1 MKRNQPITP
10 RIAALVVAT
19 AAALPTAAFAQF
31 DFGGRSRDSQPP
43 AWKQFNL
50 NTKTRVKMD
59 FRNASI
65 DAVLKMLSEASGIPI
80 IKDPNLTGGITLQSP
95 KQQTLG
101 DAFSML
107 DTVLGLK
114 NFSIAKENNFLVV
127 RPKGQDNRAQFAE
140 RFGGR
145 FGGGSGGG
153 SEGQGRSEGRDSL
166 PQLRV
171 YTIRY
176 ANATQVARVINE
188 VFALPPT
195 PGNQGGNQQQGNNNN
210 QQGGNNQRG
219 GGGGRRGGGGG
230 GRALTGST
238 VKASS
243 DDFSNSVIVNAP
255 GSDHEQIGRL
265 IDQIDKQ
272 TDQPQQ
278 SKVFRLVYA
287 NAIEMAPLVQNVLV
301 SNAPRGRGGIGTQNV
316 PIDQRFQQAQ
326 RFGSA
331 QAAFGTV
338 VPDPRT
344 NTLVVTATQDSL
356 LIAEKVVAELDKEVS
371 FESSTFVITLQNA
384 RADIVS
390 QLLNQSF
397 GNRNGGGGGNFGGGN
412 LNRTNNNRTNATQRR
427 ATGLNGGNRSVP
439 LPEAGASGRTRA
451 AGEPDDST
459 ASADSAALPLDLDDP
474 QAESGELATRVTVQ
488 DGIQVAQGQN
498 RRGGQGNQGGQR
510 SQQVVGGSG
519 LDSNGR
525 QVNVRDLT
533 GQVVVVPDINTNSVI
548 VVTSP
553 ENRELLE
560 SILQQLDKIPEQV
573 MIETLIVEASL
584 DASSK
589 LGVEFNLNQTGIF
602 GNKNVSGVGGNSFGL
617 QANAGQPQGL
627 RYTLTGTQYGV
638 FLQALETDSRFEV
651 LSTPR
656 IFTSNNSTAEINI
669 SQSLPYVVN
678 QRFDTNG
685 NAIFNYDFLDV
696 GIILTVTPRITS
708 NGYVTMD
715 VTQTANDFVRYTDF
729 NAPVVNQRQAQTTVS
744 VRDGETIVLG
754 GIIKNS
760 ISTTV
765 NKVPLLGDIPLLGN
779 LFRSKSDVKNKTEL
793 LVFLTPRIVRDATEA
808 RKLRDDTEQ
817 KINKKTRERVDATL
831 TPNPAKPVLP
841 ELEKKS
847 P

>member
-1 MKRNQPITP
+1 MKRNQHIVP
-10 RIAALVVAT
+10 RIAALAVV
-19 AAALPTAAFAQF
+19 AAALPTATAYAQF
-31 DFGGRSRDSQPP
+31 DFGRGRDSQPP

-50 NTKTRVKMD
+50 NTRTRVKMD
-59 FRNASI
+59 FRNASV

-95 KQQTLG
+95 KEQTLG

-107 DTVLGLK
+107 DTVLSLK
-114 NFSIAKENNFLVV
+114 NFGIAKENSFLVV
-127 RPKGQDNRAQFAE
+127 RPRGQENRAQSGGG
-140 RFGGR
+140 GGR
-145 FGGGSGGG
+145 FGGS
-153 SEGQGRSEGRDSL
+153 SEGRSEGRDNQ

-171 YTIRY
+171 YAIKY

-195 PGNQGGNQQQGNNNN
+195 PPNQGGNQQGNNNN
-210 QQGGNNQRG
+210 QQGGGGGNNRRGGRG
-219 GGGGRRGGGGG
+219 GGGGRG
-230 GRALTGST
+230 ALTGST

-255 GSDHEQIGRL
+255 GNDHEQIGRL
-265 IDQIDKQ
+265 IEQIDKQ

-278 SKVFRLVYA
+278 SRVFRLVYA
-287 NAIEMAPLVQNVLV
+287 SAIEMAPLVQNVLV
-301 SNAPRGRGGIGTQNV
+301 SNAPRGRGGIGSQNV
-316 PIDQRFQQAQ
+316 PIEQRFQQAQ
-326 RFGSA
+326 RFGSS

-397 GNRNGGGGGNFGGGN
+397 GGRNGGGGNFGGGN
-412 LNRTNNNRTNATQRR
+412 LNRTNNNRATTQRR

-439 LPEAGASGRTRA
+439 PPGTGAPGRTRA
-451 AGEPDDST
+451 AGEPDTST
-459 ASADSAALPLDLDDP
+459 ASADSAALPLDLEDP
-474 QAESGELATRVTVQ
+474 NAEGGELATRVTVQ

-498 RRGGQGNQGGQR
+498 RQRGGQGGQR
-510 SQQVVGGSG
+510 SQQPVGGSG
-519 LDSNGR
+519 LDGNGR

-553 ENRELLE
+553 ENREVIE
-560 SILQQLDKIPEQV
+560 NILQQLDKIPEQV

-584 DASSK
+584 DSSNK

-617 QANAGQPQGL
+617 QANAAQPQGL

-638 FLQALETDSRFEV
+638 FLQALQTDSRFEV

-678 QRFDTNG
+678 QRFDAVG

-729 NAPVVNQRQAQTTVS
+729 
-744 VRDGETIVLG
+744 
-754 GIIKNS
+754 
-760 ISTTV
+760 
-765 NKVPLLGDIPLLGN
+765 
-779 LFRSKSDVKNKTEL
+779 
-793 LVFLTPRIVRDATEA
+793 
-808 RKLRDDTEQ
+808 
-817 KINKKTRERVDATL
+817 
-831 TPNPAKPVLP
+831 
-841 ELEKKS
+841 
-847 P
+847 

>member
-1 MKRNQPITP
+1 MKRNRLIIP
-10 RIAALVVAT
+10 RIAALT
-19 AAALPTAAFAQF
+19 LAAALPTATAFAQF
-31 DFGGRSRDSQPP
+31 DFGGGGSRGRDEQKP

-59 FRNASI
+59 FRNASV
-65 DAVLKMLSEASGIPI
+65 DAVLKMLSEASGIAI

-95 KQQTLG
+95 KDQTLG

-107 DTVLGLK
+107 NTVLSLK
-114 NFSIAKENNFLVV
+114 NFAIVKENNFLVV
-127 RPKGQDNRAQFAE
+127 RPKGQDNRAQFAAA
-140 RFGGR
+140 FAQGQTGAG
-145 FGGGSGGG
+145 FGGGG
-153 SEGQGRSEGRDSL
+153 GRDSAS
-166 PQLRV
+166 QLRV
-171 YTIRY
+171 YAIQY

-188 VFALPPT
+188 VFAQPPTAPT
-195 PGNQGGNQQQGNNNN
+195 PGNVPQQPGATPQPGFGGNNN
-210 QQGGNNQRG
+210 RG
-219 GGGGRRGGGGG
+219 GGRFGGGGG
-230 GRALTGST
+230 GRFGGGGRGGALSGST

-255 GSDHEQIGRL
+255 TTDHEQIQRL

-272 TDQPQQ
+272 TDQPQR
-278 SKVFRLVYA
+278 SKVFRVVYA
-287 NAIEMAPLVQNVLV
+287 DASELAPLVQNVLV
-301 SNAPRGRGGIGTQNV
+301 SNAPRGRGGAGTQNV
-316 PIDQRFQQAQ
+316 PIEQRFQQAA

-331 QAAFGTV
+331 QAAFGNV
-338 VPDPRT
+338 VADPRT
-344 NTLVVTATQDSL
+344 NTLVVTATDESL
-356 LIAEKVVAELDKEVS
+356 DIAEKVIAELDKEVS

-397 GNRNGGGGGNFGGGN
+397 GGRTGGGGNLGGTA
-412 LNRTNNNRTNATQRR
+412 NRTNNTRTNATQRR
-427 ATGLNGGNRSVP
+427 TTGLNGGTRSQA
-439 LPEAGASGRTRA
+439 LPDSSRTRSA
-451 AGEPDDST
+451 DTPDDGT
-459 ASADSAALPLDLDDP
+459 ASADSSVLPLDMDDP
-474 QAESGELATRVTVQ
+474 NAESGELATRVSVK
-488 DGIQVAQGQN
+488 DGIQVAQGQGQN
-498 RRGGQGNQGGQR
+498 RQRGQNQGGR
-510 SQQVVGGSG
+510 AQQGVGGTG
-519 LDSNGR
+519 LDSQGR

-553 ENRELLE
+553 ENKALLE
-560 SILQQLDKIPEQV
+560 SILLQLDKIPEQV

-584 DASSK
+584 DASNK

-617 QANAGQPQGL
+617 QANAAQPQGL

-817 KINKKTRERVDATL
+817 KLNKKTRERVDATL

-841 ELEKKS
+841 ELEQDKK